1 VNGNMSQWTRI
12 CATGELLPGERC
24 VAEVDGVMVAFFNV
38 DGMVY
43 AIEDVCTHDG
53 GELNGGPFNGHIV
66 ECPRHGA
73 QFDVRSGEA
82 LCGPAYSPVSKFP
95 VRVDSGAVWSRDDRW
110 D

>member
-1 VNGNMSQWTRI
+1 MPNWTRI
-12 CATGELLPGERC
+12 CTSGQLLPGERC
-24 VAEVDGVMVAFFNV
+24 VAEVDGVMVSFFNV
-38 DGMVY
+38 DGEVY

-53 GELNGGPFNGHIV
+53 GELNGGPFNGFIV

-82 LCGPAYSPVSKFP
+82 LCGPAYSPVSRFP
-95 VRVDSGAVWSRDDRW
+95 VRVDSGVIWSRDDRW

>member
-1 VNGNMSQWTRI
+1 MPSWSRI
-12 CATGELLPGERC
+12 CNTDELLPGEHR
-24 VAEVDGVMVAFFNV
+24 VAEVEGVMVAFFNF

-53 GELNGGPFNGHIV
+53 GELTGGPIHGHVV

-73 QFDVRSGEA
+73 QFDIRTGAVI
-82 LCGPAYSPVSKFP
+82 CGPAYSPVSKFP
-95 VRVDSGAVWSRDDRW
+95 VRIKNGAIWSRDDRW

>member
-1 VNGNMSQWTRI
+1 MTGWTRI
-12 CATGELLPGERC
+12 CGSGELLLGERC

-38 DGMVY
+38 EGEIY

-53 GELNGGPFNGHIV
+53 SELHGGPFSGFVV

-73 QFDVRSGEA
+73 QFDVRTGEV
-82 LCGPAYSPVSKFP
+82 LCGPAYSPISRFP
-95 VRVDSGAVWSRDDRW
+95 VRIEDDSIWSRDDRW

>member
-1 VNGNMSQWTRI
+1 MNWTRI
-12 CATGELLPGERC
+12 CATGELLPGERT

-38 DGMVY
+38 DGTVY

-53 GELNGGPFNGHIV
+53 GELGDGAFTGHVV

-73 QFDVRSGEA
+73 QFDVRSGEV

-95 VRVDSGAVWSRDDRW
+95 VRIDAGAIWSRDDRW